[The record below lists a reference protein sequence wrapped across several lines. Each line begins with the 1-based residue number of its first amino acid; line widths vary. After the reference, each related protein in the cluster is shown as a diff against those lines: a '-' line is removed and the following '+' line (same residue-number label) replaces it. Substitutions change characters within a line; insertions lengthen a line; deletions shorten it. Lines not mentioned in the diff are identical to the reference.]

1 MTAKTPIAK
10 RKTNKPHVQKLTA
23 KQQKFIVEYLI
34 DLNAT
39 QAAIRAGYSAKT
51 AFAIGAENLTK
62 PLIKQALKKAM
73 DERGERTQVTA
84 DRVLEEL
91 ALMGFSNMLDY
102 TRTTDDGDA
111 YVDLS
116 ALTRDQAAAIKE
128 ITVEDFK
135 DGRGEGN
142 RDIKRT
148 KLVLAD
154 KRAAL
159 VDIGKHLG
167 MFKEQ
172 VELTGKDGGP
182 IETTDKT
189 STDIARE
196 LAFLLRKGSET

>member
-1 MTAKTPIAK
+1 MAATKRKPRKTPV
-10 RKTNKPHVQKLTA
+10 PKLTP
-23 KQQKFIVEYLI
+23 KQQNFIVEYLI

-39 QAAIRAGYSAKT
+39 QAAIRAGYSEKT

-73 DERGERTQVTA
+73 DARSERTQITG
-84 DRVLEEL
+84 DMVLAEL
-91 ALMGFSNMLDY
+91 ALMGFSNMMDY

-154 KRAAL
+154 KRASL

-172 VELTGKDGGP
+172 HEHTGKDGGP
-182 IETTDKT
+182 IETTKV
-189 STDIARE
+189 SAKE
-196 LAFLLRKGSET
+196 LARRVAFTLTQGAKT